1 MQTAAL
7 GYAWSQTLMVRL
19 KEEWIAALS
28 SPEDATRRAAAGQ
41 IYAAGRSR
49 AEQAI
54 QRWLQNADLL
64 RLIGKDPEV
73 TVGLAVRPET
83 FAQIREANGWLRLA
97 EVPPEQDASEFTLR
111 FAAGIILDVLTS
123 RNQER
128 SGAIAKFLFKFGEG
142 VQQVEFRCSDVNRAT
157 AILRDQFAVVPVY
170 REARPGADG
179 TLVNFFL
186 VDGAD
191 GERVLI
197 ELYEPAA
204 IRLE

>member
-1 MQTAAL
+1 
-7 GYAWSQTLMVRL
+7 MVRL

-28 SPEDATRRAAAGQ
+28 SPEDATRAAAAGQ
-41 IYAAGRSR
+41 IYAAGRSQ

-54 QRWLQNADLL
+54 QRWREHDEFARLL
-64 RLIGKDPEV
+64 GKNPET

-111 FAAGIILDVLTS
+111 FAGGITLDVLTS
-123 RNQER
+123 RDQEG
-128 SGAIAKFLFKFGEG
+128 SGAIAKFLLKFGEG

-157 AILRDQFAVVPVY
+157 AILRDQMAVVPVY

-179 TLVNFFL
+179 TRVNFFL

>member
-1 MQTAAL
+1 
-7 GYAWSQTLMVRL
+7 MVRL

-28 SPEDATRRAAAGQ
+28 SPEDATRAAAAGQ

-54 QRWLQNADLL
+54 QRWREHDEFARLL
-64 RLIGKDPEV
+64 GKNPET

-111 FAAGIILDVLTS
+111 FAAGITLDVLTS
-123 RNQER
+123 RDQEG
-128 SGAIAKFLFKFGEG
+128 SGAIAKFLLKFGEG

-157 AILRDQFAVVPVY
+157 AILRDQMAVVPVY

-179 TLVNFFL
+179 TRVNFFL

>member
-1 MQTAAL
+1 
-7 GYAWSQTLMVRL
+7 MVRL

-28 SPEDATRRAAAGQ
+28 SPEDATRAAAARQ

-49 AEQAI
+49 TELAV
-54 QRWLQNADLL
+54 QRWLQNADLA

-83 FAQIREANGWLRLA
+83 FTQIRGANGWLRLA

-111 FAAGIILDVLTS
+111 FEGGITLDVLTS
-123 RNQER
+123 RNQQG
-128 SGAIAKFLFKFGEG
+128 SGAIAKFLLKFGEG
-142 VQQVEFRCSDVNRAT
+142 VQQVEFRCSDVDRAT
-157 AILRDQFAVVPVY
+157 AILRHQFAVVPVY

-179 TLVNFFL
+179 TRVNFFL
-186 VDGAD
+186 VDGAE
-191 GERVLI
+191 GEKVLI

>member
-1 MQTAAL
+1 
-7 GYAWSQTLMVRL
+7 MVRL

-28 SPEDATRRAAAGQ
+28 SPEDATRAAAAGQ

-54 QRWLQNADLL
+54 QRWREHDEFARLL
-64 RLIGKDPEV
+64 GKNPET

-111 FAAGIILDVLTS
+111 FAGGITLDVLTP
-123 RNQER
+123 RNQEG
-128 SGAIAKFLFKFGEG
+128 SGAIAKFLLKFGEG

-157 AILRDQFAVVPVY
+157 AILRDQMAVVPAY
-170 REARPGADG
+170 PEARPGADG
-179 TLVNFFL
+179 TRVNFFL

-191 GERVLI
+191 GKRVLI

>member
-1 MQTAAL
+1 
-7 GYAWSQTLMVRL
+7 MVRL

-28 SPEDATRRAAAGQ
+28 SKEDATRAAAAGQ

-54 QRWLQNADLL
+54 QRWREHDEFARLL
-64 RLIGKDPEV
+64 GKNPET

-111 FAAGIILDVLTS
+111 FAGGITLDVLTS
-123 RNQER
+123 RHQEG
-128 SGAIAKFLFKFGEG
+128 SGAIAKFLLKFGEG

-157 AILRDQFAVVPVY
+157 AILRDQVAVVPVY

-179 TLVNFFL
+179 TRVNFFL
-186 VDGAD
+186 VDAAD

-197 ELYEPAA
+197 ELYEPAT